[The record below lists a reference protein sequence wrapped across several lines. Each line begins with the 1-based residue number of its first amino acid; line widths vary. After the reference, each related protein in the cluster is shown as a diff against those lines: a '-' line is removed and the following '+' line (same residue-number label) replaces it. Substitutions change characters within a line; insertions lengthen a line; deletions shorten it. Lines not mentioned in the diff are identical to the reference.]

1 MPLMHGKSKKAFQ
14 HNIKAEV
21 HAGKPQKQA
30 VAIAFSEKRR
40 AAERK
45 HKASGGCIGH
55 GCSHHSHYDD
65 GGKVP
70 APSTPADSSDNST
83 MKGVGEGVEH
93 SGGFP
98 SLDVLADRVKHAFDP
113 APSHPAGMAEGGEV
127 HHDNQM
133 HIYAM
138 DPDVPAMHPKT
149 MAEGGELEPE
159 MEGENEMHEAVAGE
173 LMDALERKDKKQIL
187 ESMKAIVMACGGK
200 V

>member
-1 MPLMHGKSKKAFQ
+1 MPLMHGKSNKAFE

-45 HKASGGCIGH
+45 HKAGGGCMGPS
-55 GCSHHSHYDD
+55 CDHHSHYED

-70 APSTPADSSDNST
+70 APSSGSSDDNSET
-83 MKGVGEGVEH
+83 MKKVSQGVEN

-98 SLDVLADRVKHAFDP
+98 SLDVLTSRVKHAFDADP
-113 APSHPAGMAEGGEV
+113 NSPAGMADGGEV
-127 HHDNQM
+127 
-133 HIYAM
+133 
-138 DPDVPAMHPKT
+138 
-149 MAEGGELEPE
+149 EPE
-159 MEGENEMHEAVAGE
+159 MEGEDEMHEAVAGE

-187 ESMKAIVMACGGK
+187 ESMRAIVMACGGK

>member
-1 MPLMHGKSKKAFQ
+1 MPLMHSKSKKAFE

-45 HKASGGCIGH
+45 HKADGGCVGS

-70 APSTPADSSDNST
+70 APSQESSNDNSGT
-83 MKGVGEGVEH
+83 MKQVSQGVEH

-98 SLDVLADRVKHAFDP
+98 SLDVLKDRVKHAFDADPHAP
-113 APSHPAGMAEGGEV
+113 AGMAKGGEVKKDKMNMYAMSPDVPAMHGMAEGGE
-127 HHDNQM
+127 
-133 HIYAM
+133 I
-138 DPDVPAMHPKT
+138 
-149 MAEGGELEPE
+149 EPE
-159 MEGENEMHEAVAGE
+159 MEGESEMHEAVAGE
-173 LMDALERKDKKQIL
+173 LCEALEKKDKKGIL
-187 ESMKAIVMACGGK
+187 DAMRAIVMACGGR